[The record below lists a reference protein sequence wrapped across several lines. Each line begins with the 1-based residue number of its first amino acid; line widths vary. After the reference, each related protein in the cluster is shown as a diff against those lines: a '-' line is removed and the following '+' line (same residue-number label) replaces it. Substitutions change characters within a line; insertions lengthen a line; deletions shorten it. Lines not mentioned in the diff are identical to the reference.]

1 MASLLTSFPSYAFPQ
16 QLDTIKIS
24 LAKGVTCAVRLILE
38 TDSETKYLLTA
49 TLTGDT
55 DGTAT
60 LADLAVLLADYM
72 ETDTATLALWL
83 DGTEAASCTLVPC
96 RAWAS
101 GGAASWCQSRA
112 LSLATGQRVTSY
124 DSTEYVSVMHL
135 ASETFIFTLTL
146 FFPDGT
152 QKAETLTA
160 ATSASGD
167 IETVKWKWS
176 DFADDIPATYRN
188 TFYATLA
195 AKTNSGQTAAYRYA
209 SMARPFGTQEL
220 RYRNAFGQWET
231 LLFSSVTAKH
241 KPKRT
246 SAVFNGIYRNYI
258 VDNETTFEGVSVALP
273 DGQVAQAADFLEA
286 KTVERVS
293 DGVSLALTDGELEE
307 GSGAEAM
314 PRLSATWREVTRTP
328 HPAQAATNIFD
339 ETFDETFE

>member
-1 MASLLTSFPSYAFPQ
+1 MASLITSFPSVAFPQ
-16 QLDTIKIS
+16 QLDTIDIA
-24 LAKGVTCAVRLILE
+24 LAKGVTCAVQLTLE
-38 TDSETKYLLTA
+38 TDSETKHLLTA
-49 TLTGDT
+49 TLTGGT
-55 DGTAT
+55 DGTAA
-60 LADLAVLLADYM
+60 LADLAVLLSDSM
-72 ETDTATLALWL
+72 ESDTAALAIWL
-83 DGTEAASCTLVPC
+83 DGTQAASCTLIPC

-101 GGAASWCQSRA
+101 GGAASWCQGRA

-124 DSTEYVSVMHL
+124 GSTEYVSVMHL
-135 ASETFIFTLTL
+135 ANETFIYALTL

-160 ATSASGD
+160 TTSASGD
-167 IETVKWKWS
+167 IETVKWTWG
-176 DFADDIPATYRN
+176 DFADDIPSAYRN
-188 TFYATLA
+188 TFYATLS
-195 AKTNSGQTAAYRYA
+195 AKTNSGQTAAFRYC
-209 SMARPFGTQEL
+209 SMKRPFGSQEL

-258 VDNETTFEGVSVALP
+258 VDNETTFEGVTVALP

-286 KTVERVS
+286 KTVERMA
-293 DGVSLALTDGELEE
+293 DGVSLALTDGEIEE

-328 HPAQAATNIFD
+328 HPAQAATSIFD
-339 ETFDETFE
+339 ETFDESFE